1 MKIYIWLSEELSKK
15 LDELGLNYANEVLG
29 GMKRI
34 EIEVED
40 NIVNKI
46 LELLPYVKVDTSTT
60 NSIELL
66 PKSFKSEIL
75 KTMVE
80 KRLESKQALLEVIDA
95 LEKRIN
101 SQL

>member
-80 KRLESKQALLEVIDA
+80 KRLEPKQALLEVIDA

-101 SQL
+101 S

>member
-15 LDELGLNYANEVLG
+15 LDELGLNYANEVLE

-95 LEKRIN
+95 LEKG
-101 SQL
+101 

>member
-95 LEKRIN
+95 LEKG
-101 SQL
+101 